1 MDLQVLRAAEII
13 PYLAADLMLETRQSL
28 CFRDIP
34 ETTRPHTNFTNTQ
47 VPKTTSLEP
56 AEVQSA
62 VSTWEGLISRLTLLF
77 LCLSSLYATLRS
89 FDDGSV
95 YYVISVCLFSFNIS
109 TLQMVR

>member
-1 MDLQVLRAAEII
+1 MDLQVLKAAEII

-77 LCLSSLYATLRS
+77 LS
-89 FDDGSV
+89 FFFVCNSQ
-95 YYVISVCLFSFNIS
+95 VI
-109 TLQMVR
+109 